1 MTTKDQILRRLAK
14 MEEKIDTCNQV
25 LIFDS
30 EEEYQAYRGPAPA
43 VALIDNIPRREKMI
57 N

>member
-1 MTTKDQILRRLAK
+1 MTTKNAIERRLKA
-14 MEEKIDTCNQV
+14 MEEKIDTCAKV

-43 VALIDNIPRREKMI
+43 VAIIDNIREAEP
-57 N
+57 

>member
-43 VALIDNIPRREKMI
+43 VAIIDNIREAEP
-57 N
+57 